1 MSINYEKY
9 RDNLIRLGRW
19 PSVGRSPLDLP
30 APFGSTDRSVSEAPR
45 VQSIR
50 EIRYRAGLERP
61 NYPVPAIPLAVK
73 YNYKGCVNIDDV
85 TDPDDPVIVYFYD
98 SWAKP

>member
-19 PSVGRSPLDLP
+19 PAVGLRSPLDLP
-30 APFGSTDRSVSEAPR
+30 APFGASDRSLSEAPR
-45 VQSIR
+45 VQTIR

-61 NYPVPAIPLAVK
+61 HYPVPTLR
-73 YNYKGCVNIDDV
+73 G
-85 TDPDDPVIVYFYD
+85 
-98 SWAKP
+98 KP